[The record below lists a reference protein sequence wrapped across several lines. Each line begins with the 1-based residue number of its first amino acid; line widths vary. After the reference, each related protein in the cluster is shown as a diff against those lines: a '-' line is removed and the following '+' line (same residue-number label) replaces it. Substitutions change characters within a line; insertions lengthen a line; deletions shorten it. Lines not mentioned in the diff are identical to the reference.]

1 MNTVELATFA
11 DFEKEAVLLLEAL
24 KKKRGESGIRLSPL
38 LFRGHSNASWELKTT
53 LERYSPRQYSMED
66 YYRVMLG
73 VRPAV
78 ESFTEKS
85 WNLRHEYTMDES
97 IPQQPQ
103 GYDFMVYLRHHGFP
117 SPLLDWTR
125 SPYVAAFFAFQLAQT
140 HEEESAAIYSF
151 VEYYEGGKAGSL
163 DEATIV
169 GCGPYVTT
177 HKRHFSQQ
185 SEYTYCK
192 KRVGG
197 RYVYCNHEEAFVR
210 NDCGQDVLMKFV
222 IPRFERAKVL
232 EKLHLMN
239 ITAYSLFGSE
249 EGLLATLAYQEI
261 EKRPL

>member
-11 DFEKEAVLLLEAL
+11 DFEREAVLLLEAL
-24 KKKRGESGIRLSPL
+24 KKKRGESGMRLSPL

-97 IPQQPQ
+97 IPQEPQ

-125 SPYVAAFFAFQLAQT
+125 SPYVATFFAFDSA
-140 HEEESAAIYSF
+140 HDEEESVAIYSF
-151 VEYYEGGKAGSL
+151 VEYYEGGKVGSL

-192 KRVGG
+192 KRAGDS
-197 RYVYCNHEEAFVR
+197 YLYCSHEEAFLR
-210 NDCGQDVLMKFV
+210 SDDDQDVLNKFI
-222 IPRFERAKVL
+222 IPRAERRKVR
-232 EKLHLMN
+232 ERLHLMN

-249 EGLLATLAYQEI
+249 ESLLSTLAYLEI
-261 EKRPL
+261 GKNPL